1 MIDIVVP
8 FYNNADKEW
17 RKVLIDYMKKENSN
31 DRQVVGDERYRDL
44 DCFKYWFRCIEKNC
58 KWVNKI
64 FLIVAS
70 ETQIPDWLDTS
81 NPKLRIVLHNEYIPK
96 ELLPTFNTFT
106 IEDYVCKIKDL
117 SNNFVYCNDDYYF
130 LNPVSK
136 NLFFVDDYPVYR
148 DIGEPLVKFGAYW
161 LESSDGTFYDI
172 LNNGMDLQLEIC
184 GDKAKWYALDHL
196 PNAHKKD
203 FENEIIDKYYNKF
216 IDANKTSGFRDKYK
230 YSNHVFTCL
239 YRDMK
244 QCYKFDN
251 YYNSCYVTIK
261 DDTNFDDFK
270 DYDMVCFN
278 DTEQLKDFDNVKE
291 KLIKFF
297 EKKFPK
303 KSKYEK

>member
-8 FYNNADKEW
+8 FYNNTDKKW
-17 RKVLIDYMKKENSN
+17 QKVLKEYMLKENSN
-31 DRQVVGDERYRDL
+31 DRQIVGDERYRDW
-44 DCFKYWFRCIEKNC
+44 DCFKYWFRCVEENC
-58 KWVNKI
+58 KWVNKV

-70 ETQIPDWLDTS
+70 ESQVPDWLDKT
-81 NPKLRIVLHNEYIPK
+81 NPKLRIVYHNEYIPK

-106 IEDYVCKIKDL
+106 IEDYICKIKDL

-136 NLFFVDDYPVYR
+136 HLFFIDDYPVYR
-148 DIGEPLVKFGAYW
+148 DIGEPIIKFGTYW
-161 LESSDGTFYDI
+161 LESTDGTFYNV
-172 LNNGMDLQLEIC
+172 LNNGMDLQLKIC
-184 GDKAKWYALDHL
+184 GDKSKWYALDHL

-203 FENEIIDKYYNKF
+203 FENEIIDSYYENF
-216 IDANKTSGFRDKYK
+216 INANKTGFRDKYK

-244 QCYKFDN
+244 SYYKFDN

-261 DDTNFDDFK
+261 SDTNFDDFK

-278 DTEQLKDFDNVKE
+278 DTEQLDDFETTKNKMVQ
-291 KLIKFF
+291 FF

-303 KSKYEK
+303 KSSFEK